1 MIKSYYKS
9 IKKKQVSEYFKCI
22 IENRFDDMESLFNNR
37 ITLYDGKAVI
47 SGKKNLINFT
57 KRIFNNK
64 QFKIYNQIILDE
76 KKGDIVIS
84 RFDLKLN
91 KIKLKI
97 VDEFWF
103 DKKNK
108 ILKIRVYKF

>member
-22 IENRFDDMESLFNNR
+22 IKNRFDDMESLFNNR

-76 KKGDIVIS
+76 KKSDIVIS

-97 VDEFWF
+97 VDEFLF
-103 DKKNK
+103 DKKK
-108 ILKIRVYKF
+108 IKY